1 MTLLELVRDTR
12 LSAEVQIFDVQILPK
27 LLSVHA

>member
-12 LSAEVQIFDVQILPK
+12 LSAEVQIFGVQILPK